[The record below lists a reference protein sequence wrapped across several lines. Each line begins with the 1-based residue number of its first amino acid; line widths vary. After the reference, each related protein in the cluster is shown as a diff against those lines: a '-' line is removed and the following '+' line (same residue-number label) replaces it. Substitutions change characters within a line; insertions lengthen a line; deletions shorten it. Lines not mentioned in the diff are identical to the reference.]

1 MDNASQ
7 GTGRKPSGNR
17 NRNRN
22 RNNNRN
28 RNSNRD
34 RNQGGNPRR
43 SPNRKP
49 RKKQNWFLALFA
61 KWFGSDDKKK
71 SRPSRSDSS
80 RSESPRVEKS
90 GNDEEKQPE
99 VSSPRLYIGN
109 LSYDTT
115 ESDLFDHFATV
126 GQVKNAEVVRDR
138 SDRSKGFGFVEMN
151 SVEMAKTASEKFHR
165 TDYMGRQIIVAG
177 AKKQ

>member
-1 MDNASQ
+1 MDNAAQDS
-7 GTGRKPSGNR
+7 GRKPSGNR

-28 RNSNRD
+28 RNRNRN
-34 RNQGGNPRR
+34 RGGSSRP
-43 SPNRKP
+43 SQNRKP
-49 RKKQNWFLALFA
+49 RKKQNWFLALLT
-61 KWFGSDDKKK
+61 KWFGGDDKK
-71 SRPSRSDSS
+71 SS
-80 RSESPRVEKS
+80 RSSRSSQSRKETSRGDGSKQA
-90 GNDEEKQPE
+90 EEKQPE
-99 VSSPRLYIGN
+99 VSSPKLYVGN
-109 LSYDTT
+109 LSYETT

-138 SDRSKGFGFVEMN
+138 NDRSKGFGFVEMN

-177 AKKQ
+177 AKK